1 MYFGKNLCRI
11 NIGKFDRKINS
22 VPFVEIRRA
31 TLQGLPCPGSQ
42 HPARPVGL
50 TGRAINCRNL
60 TSTEK
65 IIFDCPDRD
74 SRDEIITNNESNRNE
89 DLQRRYKDVDTDDLL
104 ADLATIWE
112 CTIEM

>member
-1 MYFGKNLCRI
+1 MCERVCILARIYVGHILGNLTE
-11 NIGKFDRKINS
+11 KINF

-42 HPARPVGL
+42 HPVRPVGL

-60 TSTEK
+60 TSTEN

-74 SRDEIITNNESNRNE
+74 SRDEILGE
-89 DLQRRYKDVDTDDLL
+89 
-104 ADLATIWE
+104 
-112 CTIEM
+112 

>member
-1 MYFGKNLCRI
+1 MCERVCILQEFMSDKYWDNLSE
-11 NIGKFDRKINS
+11 KINS
-22 VPFVEIRRA
+22 VSFVEIRRA

-65 IIFDCPDRD
+65 
-74 SRDEIITNNESNRNE
+74 
-89 DLQRRYKDVDTDDLL
+89 
-104 ADLATIWE
+104 
-112 CTIEM
+112 